1 MKNTSIFKDLRSF
14 LLLWGS
20 QTVSELGT
28 AMTNYALIIW
38 VYGQRGT
45 ASSVTLLT
53 LCAFLP
59 TIFFRFIGGTL
70 ADRWDKKRIMLVCD
84 LIAACG
90 TLTVLTLYSLS
101 ALRVWHIYL
110 INALLSLMNAA
121 QQPASFAATSLLV
134 PREHY
139 TRVGG
144 LQGFSGAAVSILA
157 PALGGCL
164 LAWGGMEWV
173 LLCDLASF
181 GVAFAVLL
189 CCIRFPEAERVEN
202 AAREPF
208 LRSCLDGLRWLWE
221 HKGLLQLT
229 LFIAAVNLLAKLG
242 DDGMLSP
249 FVLGRT
255 GGDERV
261 LGFAQSAVAL
271 GLMAG
276 SLAMTLAKPAKNKV
290 KRVFLSTALVCCGG
304 VVLGLSREPA
314 VWCAAEFGSYAMAA
328 VMNAYLMAV
337 MREQVPQ
344 GMQGRVFAAKGTL
357 QNCTIPLGLLLA
369 GALAD
374 GVFEPMMAS
383 PPPVLGAVF
392 GSGAGAGIAVMFV
405 LTGCAGIALSLGCLR
420 LKAARMLDK

>member
-1 MKNTSIFKDLRSF
+1 MKNTSIYKELRSF

-28 AMTNYALIIW
+28 AMTNYALIVW

-45 ASSVTLLT
+45 ASSVMLLT

-59 TIFFRFIGGTL
+59 TIFFRFIGGAL
-70 ADRWDKKRIMLVCD
+70 ADRWDKKRIML
-84 LIAACG
+84 
-90 TLTVLTLYSLS
+90 
-101 ALRVWHIYL
+101 
-110 INALLSLMNAA
+110 
-121 QQPASFAATSLLV
+121 
-134 PREHY
+134 
-139 TRVGG
+139 
-144 LQGFSGAAVSILA
+144 
-157 PALGGCL
+157 
-164 LAWGGMEWV
+164 
-173 LLCDLASF
+173 
-181 GVAFAVLL
+181 L
-189 CCIRFPEAERVEN
+189 CCIRFPEAERAEN
-202 AAREPF
+202 AAGEPF

-242 DDGMLSP
+242 DDGRLSP

-261 LGFAQSAVAL
+261 LGFVQSAVAL

-276 SLAMTLAKPAKNKV
+276 SLAMTMAKSAKYKV
-290 KRVFLSTALVCCGG
+290 KRVFLSTALVFVGG
-304 VVLGLSREPA
+304 VVLGLTRSAA
-314 VWCAAEFGSYAMAA
+314 VWCAAEFASYAMAA
-328 VMNAYLMAV
+328 VMNANLTAV

-344 GMQGRVFAAKGTL
+344 GMQGRVFSAKGTL
-357 QNCTIPLGLLLA
+357 QNCTIPLGLLL
-369 GALAD
+369 GGVLAD

-392 GSGAGAGIAVMFV
+392 GTGAGSGIAVLFV